1 MSEIP
6 GANPP
11 KSTGLA
17 DESPMIASRALLAV
31 GAGIVVQVAA
41 GEIPFMADL
50 LGNAAVPLTVWPIVF
65 GGALL
70 AWALIEGI
78 ALLAWRGHE
87 VPEDPS

>member
-1 MSEIP
+1 MSEP
-6 GANPP
+6 TREEVDGMAGPVVLEFGADWCPHCQ
-11 KSTGLA
+11 A
-17 DESPMIASRALLAV
+17 IR
-31 GAGIVVQVAA
+31 
-41 GEIPFMADL
+41 PFMADL